1 MSAACSL
8 VSVARN
14 RLPAGRLPL
23 IWGAPLPGK
32 GGKSLLCPSPDAFV
46 AMSTPHVSAG
56 AQTSTAQE
64 CGAVLTLPVRVQGPV
79 ASLRLSVCVWV
90 LQQLQL
96 FHDGGTIRFTQCV
109 LSCGADAMA
118 AAAAAGR
125 PARRWRRWRQ
135 RQRQQQ
141 RAGLR
146 GCGLLVCL
154 CGLLF
159 GSGVLLH
166 SSHAAAP
173 RSDRI
178 AACSENEKTDCG
190 EIVEITK
197 SLCNLPNI

>member
-1 MSAACSL
+1 MLSSPCL
-8 VSVARN
+8 RHTF
-14 RLPAGRLPL
+14 LPAHKPL
-23 IWGAPLPGK
+23 
-32 GGKSLLCPSPDAFV
+32 
-46 AMSTPHVSAG
+46 
-56 AQTSTAQE
+56 
-64 CGAVLTLPVRVQGPV
+64 LPVRVQGPV

-125 PARRWRRWRQ
+125 PARRWRRWRR

-178 AACSENEKTDCG
+178 QPAVRTRRR
-190 EIVEITK
+190 IVERLWRLK
-197 SLCNLPNI
+197 NLSVISQISEEIRQQCVSWFSNLDG